1 MAFRRGAN
9 MAGNEFPEY
18 LHDAAGVRELDR
30 RAIEEAGISGET
42 LMIRA
47 GEAAF
52 RQLQAHWPGCERP
65 AVICGAG
72 NNGGDGYVV
81 ALLALRAGLHPQ
93 VFATTAVE
101 DLHGD
106 ARTLAMR
113 AVAEGVPVR
122 VLGEALPD
130 FSGHDLLVD
139 GLLGTGLNG
148 PVRPAQAALIEAINH
163 SGLPVLALDI
173 PSGLSADTGAVLG
186 AAVRAH
192 VTTTFVGMKRGLLT
206 GAGPACCGVL
216 SYHDLAIPTLILQS
230 LPTGCRRVTLAPLP
244 GVLPPRARDAHKGSF
259 GHVLVVGGDH
269 GYAGAVMLA
278 AEAAARS
285 GAGLTSVATRAAHVA
300 ALVGRR
306 PEVMTRAV
314 EQGEDLAPLLARAT
328 VVVCGPGLGQQAWGF
343 GLLQAVLQSGLP
355 LVLDADALN
364 LISTHKLQ
372 WRSPAVLTPHPGEA
386 ARLLG
391 ITGEAIQADRF
402 AAVRALARGYAATV
416 LLKGPGTL
424 VANADG
430 PIALVDAGNPGM
442 ASGGMG
448 DVLSGIIGAL
458 LAQGLNGYDAARFA
472 ARVHGEA
479 ADRAVLH
486 QGERGLLAT
495 DLLPHVRRLLNGLS

>member
-1 MAFRRGAN
+1 MVAS
-9 MAGNEFPEY
+9 EFPEH

-30 RAIEEAGISGET
+30 RAISEHGIPGET

-52 RQLQAHWPGCERP
+52 RQLQVHWPGCERP
-65 AVICGAG
+65 AVVCGPG
-72 NNGGDGYVV
+72 SNGGDGYVV
-81 ALLALRAGLHPQ
+81 ALLALQAGLHPQ
-93 VFATTAVE
+93 VYALAPLAALT
-101 DLHGD
+101 GD
-106 ARTLAMR
+106 ARIMAER
-113 AVAEGVPVR
+113 ALAEGVPVQ
-122 VLGEALPD
+122 VLAEAMPD
-130 FSGHDLLVD
+130 FSGHDLVVD
-139 GLLGTGLNG
+139 GLLGTGLAG
-148 PVRPAQAALIEAINH
+148 EVRPAQAALIEAINS

-186 AAVRAH
+186 AAVRAD

-216 SYHDLAIPTLILQS
+216 SYHDLAIPASILQS
-230 LPTGCRRVTLAPLP
+230 LPADCRRVTLSALA

-328 VVVCGPGLGQQAWGF
+328 VVVCGPGLGQEAWGF

-364 LISTHKLQ
+364 LISAHGLQ

-391 ITGEAIQADRF
+391 ITGARIQADRF
-402 AAVRALARGYAATV
+402 AAVRALATRYAATA

-424 VANADG
+424 VADADG
-430 PIALVDAGNPGM
+430 PVALVDAGNPGM

-486 QGERGLLAT
+486 QGERGLLAS
-495 DLLPHVRRLLNGLS
+495 DLMPHVRRLLNGLS

>member
-65 AVICGAG
+65 AVVCGAG

-93 VFATTAVE
+93 VFATCAV
-101 DLHGD
+101 DALRGD
-106 ARTLAMR
+106 ARTLALR
-113 AVAEGVPVR
+113 AVAEGVPVQ

-130 FSGHDLLVD
+130 VSGYDVLVD
-139 GLLGTGLNG
+139 ALLGTGLSG
-148 PVRPAQAALIEAINH
+148 PVRPAQAALIGAMNA

-186 AAVRAH
+186 AAVRAD

-216 SYHDLAIPTLILQS
+216 SFHDLAIPASVLAS
-230 LPTGCRRVTLAPLP
+230 LPASCRRVSLAALP
-244 GVLPPRARDAHKGSF
+244 QWLPRRARDAHKGDN
-259 GHVLVVGGDH
+259 GHVLIVGGDY
-269 GYAGAVMLA
+269 GYAGAVLLA

-285 GAGLTSVATRAAHVA
+285 GAGLTSVATRAAHVP

-306 PEVMTRAV
+306 PEVMARAV
-314 EQGEDLAPLLARAT
+314 EHGEDLAPLLARAS
-328 VVVCGPGLGQQAWGF
+328 VVVCGPGLGTDAWGL
-343 GLLQAVLQSGLP
+343 GLLDSVLQSGLP

-364 LISTHKLQ
+364 LISRHSLQ
-372 WRSPAVLTPHPGEA
+372 WQSPAVLTPHPGEA
-386 ARLLG
+386 GRLLG
-391 ITGEAIQADRF
+391 MEAAAVQADRF
-402 AAVRALARGYAATV
+402 AAVQQLAERYQATA

-424 VANADG
+424 VASSG
-430 PIALVDAGNPGM
+430 QPVALVNAGNPGM

-448 DVLSGIIGAL
+448 DVLCGIIAAL
-458 LAQGLNGYDAARFA
+458 RAQGLNGYDAARFGA
-472 ARVHGEA
+472 LVHAEA
-479 ADRAVLH
+479 ADRAVQH

-495 DLLPHVRRLLNGLS
+495 DLLPHVRRLLNGLA